1 MHAVKTVQTLQRMSE
16 VCRCGL
22 GKCPGVM
29 KEYKQGIYRSMCLAF
44 WVNVYINPVTNWVEY
59 VTIFF
64 KVVHVEE
71 GSQVEGETR
80 SLAL

>member
-1 MHAVKTVQTLQRMSE
+1 
-16 VCRCGL
+16 
-22 GKCPGVM
+22 M

-59 VTIFF
+59 TTIFF
-64 KVVHVEE
+64 KVVHFEE